1 MSKIS
6 DVNEGLGSKFMVCG
20 YICGHMGH
28 YDACGKEEKDH
39 EQVMCAGLF

>member
-6 DVNEGLGSKFMVCG
+6 DVNEGLGSKFMV
-20 YICGHMGH
+20 CGHMGH